1 MDRLLCKFGRY
12 FVKTHREP
20 NCCCLWCVNRNKF
33 MYIHDEIK
41 EFPLGRTSISIYCE
55 RTSLRLDQTFI
66 WCWRVLRNDDRVDH
80 VKNSTSQLTMNVQR
94 LNKTGFRFRQSIF
107 FEFDIV
113 LEKKFWGQ
121 R

>member
-1 MDRLLCKFGRY
+1 
-12 FVKTHREP
+12 
-20 NCCCLWCVNRNKF
+20 
-33 MYIHDEIK
+33 MYIHNEIK

-107 FEFDIV
+107 FEFDI